1 MLVHDIFFNFILFWE
16 KILGIYNSNFVQFY
30 SYLFLYSSLMII
42 NQLFGVSDYLMSVIR
57 QDKSAILFKFASL
70 TVLLLL
76 SYISFNQK
84 SVEIFIFA
92 VFSSVFI
99 KNLLSYSYYFKYAFK
114 N

>member
-1 MLVHDIFFNFILFWE
+1 MIYFLILYFFGE
-16 KILGIYNSNFVQFY
+16 KILGIYNSSFVQFFN
-30 SYLFLYSSLMII
+30 YLFLYSSLMII

-57 QDKSAILFKFASL
+57 QDKSAILFKFTSL
-70 TVLLLL
+70 IVLLLL
-76 SYISFNQK
+76 SYISYSQK

-92 VFSSVFI
+92 IFSSVFI